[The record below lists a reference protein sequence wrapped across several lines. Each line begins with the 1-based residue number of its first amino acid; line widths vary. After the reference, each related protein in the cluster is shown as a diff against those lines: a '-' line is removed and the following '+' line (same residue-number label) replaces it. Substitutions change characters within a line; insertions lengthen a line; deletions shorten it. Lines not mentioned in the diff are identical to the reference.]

1 MATQDPG
8 TAAALPSAEEVK
20 SNRKPKR
27 SANAAHDETLTVIER
42 VAIWITDHVGT
53 MGFFFI
59 ILIWTALW
67 LGWNLLAQK
76 YHWPGV
82 FDKPFE
88 FLIWLFISNL
98 LQIHLMPLIMI
109 GQNLQ
114 ARHAEIRAE
123 QEFDTTKQTEYEM
136 GVVLRY
142 LQVLQD
148 SVQSLHQRLDAMEK
162 NAGPAS

>member
-1 MATQDPG
+1 MATQDAG
-8 TAAALPSAEEVK
+8 SATALPTPEEVIDG
-20 SNRKPKR
+20 RKPTQ
-27 SANAAHDETLTVIER
+27 NVNDTHDASLTLIER
-42 VAIWITDHVGT
+42 VAVWITDHVGT
-53 MGFFFI
+53 MGFFFL
-59 ILIWTALW
+59 ILAWTALW

-114 ARHAEIRAE
+114 SRHAEIRAE
-123 QEFDTTKQTEYEM
+123 QEFQTTKQTEYEM
-136 GVVLRY
+136 EVVLRY

-148 SVQSLHQRLDAMEK
+148 SVQQLHQRLDAMEK
-162 NAGPAS
+162 A

>member
-1 MATQDPG
+1 MAPQDASSA
-8 TAAALPSAEEVK
+8 TALPTPEQVTG
-20 SNRKPKR
+20 RRRPKK
-27 SANAAHDETLTVIER
+27 NVNDAHDASLTVIER
-42 VAIWITDHVGT
+42 AAVWITDHVGT
-53 MGFFFI
+53 MGFFFL
-59 ILIWTALW
+59 ILIWTVFW
-67 LGWNLLAQK
+67 LGWNVLAQK

-114 ARHAEIRAE
+114 SRHAEIRAE
-123 QEFDTTKQTEYEM
+123 QEFETTRQTEYEM
-136 GVVLRY
+136 EVVLKY

-148 SVQSLHQRLDAMEK
+148 SVQQLHQRLDALEK
-162 NAGPAS
+162 GPGAA